1 MDNGEF
7 FRQHSGK
14 YRLVKLV
21 LAGADCSETYAAGWK
36 DKSLYMYMEIGE
48 DGSFCLK
55 VRSGSNEKTFTYYL
69 DPSEMKYYLT
79 ADHSGVG
86 MPITIENGILT
97 DEAEDHLM
105 VYELTDGLD

>member
-1 MDNGEF
+1 MNDEEF
-7 FRQHSGK
+7 FRRYAGK

-21 LAGADCSETYAAGWK
+21 LAGADCSEAYNAGWN
-36 DKSLYMYMEIGE
+36 DKSLYMFIEIGE
-48 DGSFCLK
+48 DGSFVLK
-55 VRSGSNEKTFTYYL
+55 VRSGSKEKRFTYHL

-97 DEAEDHLM
+97 DEADDHLM
-105 VYELTDGLD
+105 VYELTDELD